1 MNKLS
6 SHNRIEIKSNYFS
19 WDIIKSGIIF
29 HWSQDTKILQ

>member
-6 SHNRIEIKSNYFS
+6 SHNRIEINHFS